1 VTNLSIRSASSIL
14 RIVASMADDVDKT
27 RETITPACG
36 QTMAPA
42 FVIPEHKMRMAYAAD
57 PEEHTI
63 ELMKM
68 D

>member
-1 VTNLSIRSASSIL
+1 
-14 RIVASMADDVDKT
+14 MADDVDKT
-27 RETITPACG
+27 REAITPACG

-42 FVIPEHKMRMAYAAD
+42 FVIPEHKIRISYAAD

-63 ELMKM
+63 ELVKV